1 MNCMV
6 KCYLRENTFIVR
18 IRVGNR
24 RVPNNSVM
32 IFNNISRTFP
42 MGQSISEAI
51 VLNGHIKNTIVS
63 EMAQNKLCGKRTAN
77 KYVNFM
83 AEQLNNY
90 ENSYVAVFTSSSMSL
105 LLVVSQALIGL
116 ISTDYLMVEANRAA
130 EPNSFRAMDTL
141 DDDYGAVLCAWALK
155 LCRPTP

>member
-1 MNCMV
+1 
-6 KCYLRENTFIVR
+6 
-18 IRVGNR
+18 
-24 RVPNNSVM
+24 
-32 IFNNISRTFP
+32 
-42 MGQSISEAI
+42 
-51 VLNGHIKNTIVS
+51 
-63 EMAQNKLCGKRTAN
+63 
-77 KYVNFM
+77 M

-116 ISTDYLMVEANRAA
+116 ISTDYLMVEANHAA